1 MPSGESAQAM
11 STIQKKTTRKSVGT
25 SRKLTA
31 KSEISAGRRSQAIP
45 DSATSVSRPYELVS
59 GRRGQQLAIRKRLQ
73 LNRPLF
79 ARLIAISERSLASI
93 ESGKLA
99 GESATRSILEL
110 KRLVQAM
117 AEVIDS
123 SILKDWMTT
132 PNEAF
137 DGLKPIELIER
148 GEVDR
153 IWRMIWE
160 LKSGMTF

>member
-1 MPSGESAQAM
+1 M

-31 KSEISAGRRSQAIP
+31 KSEKSAGRRPQAIP
-45 DSATSVSRPYELVS
+45 DSATVSRPYELVS

-79 ARLIAISERSLASI
+79 ARLIAISERSLARI